1 MKSKSKTYSDDI
13 SKDENTNS
21 NDNQDVALASG
32 RFLSTRDL
40 LKWVKRVHTLY
51 QNSIGYVNAREN
63 IFYEAVDCFCGIWQ
77 LKKISND
84 QGMIPKPDLRK
95 NLIQAIGSSWSI
107 SPERVH
113 QYLTLHK
120 PGVQR
125 TNSTFSVG
133 RVTIPRDSM
142 EANKV
147 SENLICVVGV
157 QLHDET
163 VLIFSLM
170 I

>member
-1 MKSKSKTYSDDI
+1 MKSKSKSYSDDV
-13 SKDENTNS
+13 SKDENANS

-40 LKWVKRVHTLY
+40 LKWVKRVHILY
-51 QNSIGYVNAREN
+51 QNSIGYANAREN
-63 IFYEAVDCFCGIWQ
+63 IFYEAVDCFCGISVMK
-77 LKKISND
+77 LCNN

-142 EANKV
+142 QVDKV
-147 SENLICVVGV
+147 SENLIYVVGE
-157 QLHDET
+157 QLYDET
-163 VLIFSLM
+163 VLIFALM